1 MCVCV
6 CVHQADIWSLGMVVL
21 ECAIGLNVT
30 PQEAVMMEKAS
41 AEEAV
46 ALGEHRA
53 SGTQPLRLLSKP
65 T

>member
-1 MCVCV
+1 
-6 CVHQADIWSLGMVVL
+6 MVVL

-46 ALGEHRA
+46 ALGEH
-53 SGTQPLRLLSKP
+53 
-65 T
+65 